1 MTLISS
7 QPLQT
12 GSIGIFEIQGGRRL
26 HGLGRTFTK
35 FLTNATIGF
44 EINILQGRVGSVE
57 WSVRDMLQAKPF
69 ISRKMN
75 LNEKFIFLANKV
87 SGVLTCLPP
96 SRVDPMK

>member
-26 HGLGRTFTK
+26 RGLGRTFTN
-35 FLTNATIGF
+35 FLTNATLGF
-44 EINILQGRVGSVE
+44 EIHVLQGRAGSVE
-57 WSVRDMLQAKPF
+57 WSVRDTLQAQPF

-75 LNEKFIFLANKV
+75 INEKFIFRSNKV
-87 SGVLTCLPP
+87 SAMLTCLPP
-96 SRVDPMK
+96 SRVDPTK